1 MSIMS
6 LSAPSPRAEAFR
18 LIGVIAAITALDM
31 VMSFGLS
38 LWTLTGASS
47 PGIIGYVVTGLSLG
61 LGGLA
66 AILVLQRQLLLA
78 RKLLFVLVVLIILEI
93 AASTFLMVQSLAA
106 YSSGPGGFALL
117 IDGGL
122 LWLLNGLTFG
132 LTYWL
137 LDGDLWSTRRS
148 GYRDFFFPQQMQNL
162 PGYTD
167 WHADLFAYLFLAY
180 CLNTAFSPTDTV
192 IASKRGKV
200 FVMMQSTIGLVL
212 FTITIARSVNI
223 LR

>member
-1 MSIMS
+1 MSMKS
-6 LSAPSPRAEAFR
+6 LAVPSARAEAFR
-18 LIGVIAAITALDM
+18 LVGVIAAITALDM

-38 LWTLTGASS
+38 LWTLTGASN
-47 PGIIGYVVTGLSLG
+47 PGMIGFVVTALSLS

-66 AILVLQRQLLLA
+66 AILVVLRHLLLA
-78 RKLLFVLVVLIILEI
+78 RKLLFLLVILIILEI
-93 AASTFLMVQSLAA
+93 ASSTFLMVQSLAA

-117 IDGGL
+117 MDGGL

-137 LDGDLWSTRRS
+137 LDGDLWSARQS
-148 GYRDFFFPQQMQNL
+148 GYRDFFFPQQIQNL
-162 PGYTD
+162 PGYAS

-192 IASKRGKV
+192 IASKRAKI
-200 FVMMQSTIGLVL
+200 FVVMQSAIGLVL